1 VANPVPLHATGRAE
15 RQLHPNWQI
24 PHTKGPPMQ
33 PTVTPRQMQTIFDVH
48 QYELDDADR
57 RMLEDDLDGLSR
69 QVANFPVA
77 DLHILIEGN
86 ARNNDVSVKLS
97 LILPGQTLVTNDHDP
112 VLSAA
117 FERCVNTLTDLLKA
131 YKARLD
137 GHAERN
143 KAEKGTAHDVRPT
156 TDIDL
161 PALDA
166 AVAAGDYARFRM
178 ILLPFEDAVQARAG
192 RWVQRF
198 PEHEARIGKDVKM
211 SDVTEEIFL
220 TAFDQYDARPEGLPL
235 GEWLEGLIDPSI
247 KALMTRTTEEMENIN
262 LARSALN
269 ATQPIG
275 RG

>member
-1 VANPVPLHATGRAE
+1 
-15 RQLHPNWQI
+15 
-24 PHTKGPPMQ
+24 MQ

-48 QYELDDADR
+48 QYDLSDAER
-57 RMLEDDLDGLSR
+57 RMLEDDLDGLTR
-69 QVANFPVA
+69 QVQNFPVA
-77 DLHILIEGN
+77 DLHILLEGN
-86 ARNNDVSVKLS
+86 ARSNDVSVKLT
-97 LILPGQTLVTNDHDP
+97 LILPGQTLVANDHDP

-117 FERCVNTLTDLLKA
+117 FERTLSSLTHSVEG

-137 GHAERN
+137 NQAERQRV
-143 KAEKGTAHDVRPT
+143 EKGTQHPIRPT
-156 TDIDL
+156 TDIDQS
-161 PALDA
+161 ALDA

-198 PEHEARIGKDVKM
+198 PDWEARIGKDVKL

-220 TAFDQYDARPEGLPL
+220 IAFDRYDDRPEGLAL
-235 GEWLEGLIDPSI
+235 SDWLENLIAPSV

-262 LARSALN
+262 LARTALN
-269 ATQPIG
+269 ATHPIG

>member
-1 VANPVPLHATGRAE
+1 
-15 RQLHPNWQI
+15 
-24 PHTKGPPMQ
+24 MQ

-48 QYELDDADR
+48 QYDLSDADR
-57 RMLEDDLDGLSR
+57 RMLEDDLDGLTR
-69 QVANFPVA
+69 QVQNFPVA

-86 ARNNDVSVKLS
+86 ARSNDVSVKLT
-97 LILPGQTLVTNDHDP
+97 LILPGQTLVTNDHDRA
-112 VLSAA
+112 LSAA
-117 FERCVNTLTDLLKA
+117 FDRCLSALIHAVEA

-137 GHAERN
+137 NQAERN
-143 KAEKGTAHDVRPT
+143 KAEKGTLHEIRPT
-156 TDIDL
+156 ADIDQS
-161 PALDA
+161 ALDA

-198 PEHEARIGKDVKM
+198 PEYEARIGKDVKL

-220 TAFDQYDARPEGLPL
+220 TAFDEYDARPDGLHL
-235 GEWLEGLIDPSI
+235 GEWLENLIDPSV
-247 KALMTRTTEEMENIN
+247 KALMTRTTEELENIN